1 MVYIKSYINLNY
13 IILIPRRWKTKELEI
28 FISPTLFSA
37 KDHSH
42 MSISAMP
49 MTPPKLLSK
58 SSHGITLKVLFFSI
72 QTIKS
77 QSLKEKSI
85 SSITVN
91 MTISSTSLML
101 KRPNLISI
109 SFWSFVIKEI
119 WRNTSPNTKNS
130 IKQKLSIFSINYSK
144 PWWPWKDPTLFIV
157 ISNRPTSCSNKKI
170 SKLLILDLPPNT
182 PKTKCSNPTQ
192 ELLSTWLLKFSRE
205 KSMMIRLKSTVLEL
219 FFMKCFSELF
229 HSRIEAPLVLWE
241 K

>member
-28 FISPTLFSA
+28 FISPTLFSV
-37 KDHSH
+37 KDLSH
-42 MSISAMP
+42 MSISAML

-58 SSHGITLKVLFFSI
+58 SSHGITLKVLFFYI

-77 QSLKEKSI
+77 QSSKEKSI

-109 SFWSFVIKEI
+109 SFWSFVIKAI

-130 IKQKLSIFSINYSK
+130 IKKKLSIFFINYSK

-157 ISNRPTSCSNKKI
+157 ISNRLTSCSNKKI

-182 PKTKCSNPTQ
+182 PKIKCLNPTR
-192 ELLSTWLLKFSRE
+192 ELLSIWLLKFSRD
-205 KSMMIRLKSTVLEL
+205 KSMMIRLKSTVPEL
-219 FFMKCFSELF
+219 FSMKCFLELF